1 MVSNINGFIF
11 LYLHYF
17 SLQTIPV
24 LRSYSQIYSQPKPT
38 SPSQKTISALQ
49 HVSPDDHHLLLRML
63 EDEGDCPSCVIRTT
77 QRNQKKLESMKLE
90 DFHVAT
96 LKFPPSPSPPQSHP
110 KSLGTRVLKEQEK
123 QVKRIDTSYQVPGR
137 RESGEEDEEETPRQ
151 SFSQPP
157 TPRESQRQRPV
168 TEPRTV
174 PLGEEVEPF
183 MPKKLVRK
191 MSEGIKKMARRFS
204 KKK

>member
-1 MVSNINGFIF
+1 MCRQMTITYSCGCLSKSVEACPRSLSMKIAPEDCQFR
-11 LYLHYF
+11 F
-17 SLQTIPV
+17 SEPIH
-24 LRSYSQIYSQPKPT
+24 R
-38 SPSQKTISALQ
+38 
-49 HVSPDDHHLLLRML
+49 
-63 EDEGDCPSCVIRTT
+63 DEGDCPSCVIRTT